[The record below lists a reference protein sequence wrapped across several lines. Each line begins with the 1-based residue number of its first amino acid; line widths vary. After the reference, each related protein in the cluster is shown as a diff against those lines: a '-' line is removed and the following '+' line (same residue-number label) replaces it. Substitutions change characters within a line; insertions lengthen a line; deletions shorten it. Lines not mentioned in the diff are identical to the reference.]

1 MTEQTAFTPDDFW
14 LMRFVTDMRLSPD
27 GSLLAYAVQS
37 NDRAANETRSAIW
50 LWSPASGQARQL
62 TSGARRDTN
71 PRWSPDGHLLAFES
85 DRAGGKTQVWVV
97 PVDGGEA
104 RQVSHLRRGASDPV
118 WTADGAALIVRGE
131 VRPEENPLEPLS
143 DEPAERAR
151 RKKDEADRPR
161 IVTRLQYRWDGKG
174 YFEGRTHLFRVPLNG
189 GAVEQLTD
197 GDYDHGDAACSPDGR
212 VLAFVSDRDEDRD
225 ANMTNDVWLLDLATR
240 ELRRLTD
247 GGLRVHHLVWSPDG
261 TRLAYLGDVK
271 IGAHGVHNV
280 QLLVADVAG
289 GGVANLLEG
298 RDLSAANGLYNDV
311 PSPATSAPAWAPDG
325 RSLLFVSQRG
335 GASAVLQAPVAGAA
349 VTTVVE
355 ASAHDI
361 QQFAASPDGSRF
373 YVLRTDPQQ
382 PWDIWEVAAGGQPDA
397 APARRCSDV
406 NAALS
411 AAHVAVAP
419 ERFRFASFDGTE
431 IEAWL
436 YRPARAASTPAPLV
450 LWIHGGP
457 ATGYGQAF
465 YLQAQ
470 IMAGR
475 GYAVLYANPRG
486 STGYGQAF
494 AQACER
500 DWGGGDYRDLMVA
513 VDAALAR
520 GGLDAERLAVM
531 GTSYGGYM
539 TNWIIGQTGRFKAA
553 VTINSVTNLLSSFGT
568 GDIDSVWAQGDYGWP
583 WENEQYYRERSPLTH
598 AGKVTTP
605 LRIIAAEHDY
615 RCPISQSEELF
626 VWLKKLGRAPVD
638 FVRLPNASHGIFAS
652 PRQRIRR
659 MELVLEWIQQWCP
672 A

>member
-1 MTEQTAFTPDDFW
+1 MTERTAFNPDDFW
-14 LMRFVTDMRLSPD
+14 HMRFVTDMQLSPD
-27 GSLLAYAVQS
+27 GSRLAYAVQS
-37 NDRAANETRSAIW
+37 NDREANETRSAIW
-50 LWSPASGQARQL
+50 LWSPVSGQARQL
-62 TSGARRDTN
+62 TSGARRDSN
-71 PRWSPDGHLLAFES
+71 PRWSPDGRLLAFES
-85 DRAGGKTQVWVV
+85 DRAGGKTQAWEL

-104 RQVSHLRRGASDPV
+104 RQVSRLRRGASDPV

-131 VRPEENPLEPLS
+131 VRPEENPLQPLS
-143 DEPAERAR
+143 DEPAERTR
-151 RKKDEADRPR
+151 REKDEADRPR

-174 YFEGRTHLFRVPLNG
+174 YFEGRTQLFRVPLNG

-197 GDYDHGDAACSPDGR
+197 GDYDNGDAACSPDGR

-289 GGVANLLEG
+289 GGGANLLGG

-311 PSPATSAPAWAPDG
+311 PSPATPAPAWAPDG

-335 GASAVLQAPVAGAA
+335 GGAAVPPGPVAGAA
-349 VTTVVE
+349 GTTIAE

-361 QQFAASPDGSRF
+361 QQFAPSPDGRPF

-382 PWDIWEVAAGGQPDA
+382 PRDIWEVAAGGEPDA
-397 APARRCSDV
+397 PPARPCSDV
-406 NAALS
+406 NAALR

-465 YLQAQ
+465 FLQAQ

-475 GYAVLYANPRG
+475 CYAVLYGHPRG
-486 STGYGQAF
+486 STG
-494 AQACER
+494 
-500 DWGGGDYRDLMVA
+500 
-513 VDAALAR
+513 
-520 GGLDAERLAVM
+520 
-531 GTSYGGYM
+531 
-539 TNWIIGQTGRFKAA
+539 
-553 VTINSVTNLLSSFGT
+553 
-568 GDIDSVWAQGDYGWP
+568 
-583 WENEQYYRERSPLTH
+583 
-598 AGKVTTP
+598 
-605 LRIIAAEHDY
+605 
-615 RCPISQSEELF
+615 
-626 VWLKKLGRAPVD
+626 
-638 FVRLPNASHGIFAS
+638 
-652 PRQRIRR
+652 
-659 MELVLEWIQQWCP
+659 
-672 A
+672 